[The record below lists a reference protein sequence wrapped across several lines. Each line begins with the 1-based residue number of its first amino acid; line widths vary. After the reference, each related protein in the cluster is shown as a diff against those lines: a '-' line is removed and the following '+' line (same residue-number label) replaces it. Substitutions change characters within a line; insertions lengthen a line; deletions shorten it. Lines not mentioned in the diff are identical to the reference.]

1 MLFRVQVFQRP
12 RFSGSRFFRVQV
24 FYGPGFSGFRLFKV
38 WVQGPGPGF
47 RSCQEKQI
55 YVTTKKLSEDTEQNR
70 NEPHSLAV
78 LFKVY
83 LQGAI
88 NHIQVAMRN
97 TQWMFMG
104 GYLHYIYVFVCGHC
118 LAKTYCFLPS
128 IGQLAM
134 PNFFCQIYVCNV
146 TNKRIKKKL
155 EENLYV
161 CTLKLDLPLP
171 GSVI

>member
-1 MLFRVQVFQRP
+1 M
-12 RFSGSRFFRVQV
+12 
-24 FYGPGFSGFRLFKV
+24 
-38 WVQGPGPGF
+38 
-47 RSCQEKQI
+47 
-55 YVTTKKLSEDTEQNR
+55 YVTTKKLSEKTEQNPS
-70 NEPHSLAV
+70 EPQPYWSNNILGSPWLSNPFWRISVRGHS
-78 LFKVY
+78 
-83 LQGAI
+83 
-88 NHIQVAMRN
+88 HIQVATRN
-97 TQWMFMG
+97 AQWTFMG
-104 GYLHYIYVFVCGHC
+104 GYLNHMYVFVCGNC

>member
-1 MLFRVQVFQRP
+1 M
-12 RFSGSRFFRVQV
+12 
-24 FYGPGFSGFRLFKV
+24 
-38 WVQGPGPGF
+38 
-47 RSCQEKQI
+47 
-55 YVTTKKLSEDTEQNR
+55 TTKKLSEKTEQNPSEPQLHWSNNILGSPSLSNPFWSISVRSHSDIPLATR
-70 NEPHSLAV
+70 NV
-78 LFKVY
+78 
-83 LQGAI
+83 
-88 NHIQVAMRN
+88 
-97 TQWMFMG
+97 QWTFMG
-104 GYLHYIYVFVCGHC
+104 GYLNYMYVFVCGNC